1 MKLLCTVFLALMSF
15 STMAQSQYLKVAGNW
30 EGSISVEEASFKV
43 VFHIKYENE
52 ILSATM
58 DNPDQ
63 NAYGLKV
70 DEISFSEGVLKM
82 KSNQAQTSYEG
93 TLNHNIVEGK
103 LSQAGQTYD
112 MKLVKK
118 VKRRSS

>member
-1 MKLLCTVFLALMSF
+1 
-15 STMAQSQYLKVAGNW
+15 MAQSQYLKVAGNW
-30 EGSISVEEASFKV
+30 EGSISVQETSFKV
-43 VFHIKYENE
+43 VFHIKYENAV
-52 ILSATM
+52 LSATM

-93 TLNHNIVEGK
+93 TLNNNIVEGK

-112 MKLVKK
+112 VKLVKK
-118 VKRRSS
+118 GKRRSS

>member
-1 MKLLCTVFLALMSF
+1 
-15 STMAQSQYLKVAGNW
+15 MAQSQYLKVAGNW
-30 EGSISVEEASFKV
+30 EGSISVQESTFKV

-58 DNPDQ
+58 DSPDQ
-63 NAYGLKV
+63 NAFGLKV

-82 KSNQAQTSYEG
+82 KSNQAQASYEG
-93 TLNHNIVEGK
+93 ILNNNIVEGK
-103 LSQAGQTYD
+103 FSLAGQTYD
-112 MKLVKK
+112 AKLIKK